1 MLGKM
6 KKKYRL
12 LKSYQFKNLIS
23 TGKNVSSREFFI
35 YYQQRSDFGEIR
47 IGISVPKKKFTRAI
61 ARNKI
66 RRQVKSMLVDIK
78 KDWAI
83 DLVIMVR
90 KDYTNSSYES
100 NMISLKNLLTKI
112 PLRVR

>member
-1 MLGKM
+1 M

-12 LKSYQFKNLIS
+12 LKSYQFKDLI
-23 TGKNVSSREFFI
+23 TKGKNVSNREFFI
-35 YYQQRSDFGEIR
+35 YYQPRNDYNEIR
-47 IGISVPKKKFTRAI
+47 IGISVPKKRVDRAF

-66 RRQVKSMLVDIK
+66 KRQVKNMLTDIK

-83 DLVIMVR
+83 DLVIMIK
-90 KDYTNSSYES
+90 KDYLNGSYET

-112 PLRVR
+112 PLKVG